1 MPIHTSRSRRNGTAQ
16 GWVSHS
22 RSISP
27 RGKQR
32 ITDWVLE
39 PIAQLKGK
47 NKMKTVTAVLLLAL
61 TLSHLGFAEETAFN
75 GVKLADAKG
84 KQADARLI
92 FSDDN
97 KNVVVRVAD
106 RDFVTIPYDQI
117 DKFSYEYTKKHRV
130 TQGAIVMLASVG
142 AGAIVMLT
150 KSKSHWLYI
159 DFREQSTPKTVVLRM
174 DKNEYRKIFDAVKR
188 HTGKEVEFLGDAKDK
203 QKKKEKSKRT
213 AEFGG
218 PRTFE

>member
-1 MPIHTSRSRRNGTAQ
+1 
-16 GWVSHS
+16 
-22 RSISP
+22 
-27 RGKQR
+27 
-32 ITDWVLE
+32 
-39 PIAQLKGK
+39 
-47 NKMKTVTAVLLLAL
+47 MKTVLVVLLIAL
-61 TLSHLGFAEETAFN
+61 VAGNLSFAEETAFN

-92 FSDDN
+92 FSDNN

-106 RDFVTIPYDQI
+106 RDFVTIPYDQL

-130 TQGAIVMLASVG
+130 TQGAIVMVASLG

-159 DFREQSTPKTVVLRM
+159 DFHEQNAPKSVVLRM
-174 DKNEYRKIFDAVKR
+174 DKNEYQKIFDAVKT

-203 QKKKEKSKRT
+203 QKKDKDKEDKAKNN
-213 AEFGG
+213 
-218 PRTFE
+218 